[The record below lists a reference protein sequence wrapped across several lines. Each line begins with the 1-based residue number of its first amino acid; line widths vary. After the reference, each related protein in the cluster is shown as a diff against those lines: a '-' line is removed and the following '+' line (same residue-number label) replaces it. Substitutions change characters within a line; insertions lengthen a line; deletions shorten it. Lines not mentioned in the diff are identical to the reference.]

1 MIWFFEQQ
9 GQRLQYEIRREAHG
23 DGYELTVSY
32 PGKEPMLAERFDDPY
47 ALHERA
53 LRVERSLAKNG
64 WHTPTVPLTDL
75 LSAAGKTTW
84 SQCWR
89 RLRPPFSDRDEGRKS
104 KVKGYIESI
113 GDISVTGNSAE
124 RYRTFHS

>member
-32 PGKEPMLAERFDDPY
+32 PGKEPMLAERSDDPY
-47 ALHERA
+47 ALHEGA

-64 WHTPTVPLTDL
+64 WHTPHCPFDRPTQRRRKDDL
-75 LSAAGKTTW
+75 VAMLEKAAAAVLW
-84 SQCWR
+84 S
-89 RLRPPFSDRDEGRKS
+89 G
-104 KVKGYIESI
+104 
-113 GDISVTGNSAE
+113 
-124 RYRTFHS
+124 